1 MSETGKTVTVFD
13 RIWSFFASVRLSVV
27 VLVLLALTSII
38 GTLIPQNQPAMF
50 YHQNYSEFFIRLLDL
65 FHLFDMYHSWW
76 FRFLIL
82 VLAMNLTV
90 CSLERLPRTLDLV
103 RKKPKQDV
111 NRFST
116 AKNAREFTVNG
127 SSGKRRDVFA
137 ALVKKTFARPEV
149 AEHDKG
155 FVLFSERGRYS
166 RLGVYV
172 VHASV
177 LFMILGSL
185 LGSLFGFEGSVNIP
199 EGGTVEEITLRN
211 SQEKRPLGFKVRC
224 DDFQLTH
231 YDNGA
236 PKEYRSDLT
245 IIEDGREVLK
255 ERVIVNDPLHYR
267 GIRFYQSTY
276 GTVPGRNLTLAFT
289 SRSSGMVYEKKV
301 TQDEPVE
308 LEEGLGT
315 FVLKGFLQSWPF
327 MGQDLGEC
335 YVGLLVQGEKEP
347 VEVILPLHFAR
358 FDKMRKGDVS
368 VEIVDYDT
376 SHYTGLQVNR
386 DPGVA
391 LVYLGFILM
400 IVGCYI
406 AFFMAHQSLCVE
418 VSESGDGTCR
428 VRVSGTANK
437 NRMGMGVIVKKI
449 ASRLEN
455 A

>member
-1 MSETGKTVTVFD
+1 MSETVKTVTVFD
-13 RIWSFFASVRLSVV
+13 RIWDFFASVRLSVV

-38 GTLIPQNQPAMF
+38 GTLIPQNQPAMY

-76 FRFLIL
+76 FRFLVL
-82 VLAMNLTV
+82 VLAMNLTI

-103 RKKPKQDV
+103 RKKPKWDV
-111 NRFST
+111 NRFRT
-116 AKNAREFTVNG
+116 AKNAREFTVKG
-127 SSGKRRDVFA
+127 TADERRDVIT
-137 ALVKKTFARPEV
+137 ALVTKTFSRPETV
-149 AEHDKG
+149 GSDKG
-155 FVLFSERGRYS
+155 FTLFSERGRYS

-177 LFMILGSL
+177 LFMIFGSL
-185 LGSLFGFEGSVNIP
+185 LGSLFGFEGFVNIP
-199 EGGTVEEITLRN
+199 EGAAVEEITLRN
-211 SQEKRPLGFKVRC
+211 SKGKRPLGFKVRC
-224 DDFQLTH
+224 DDFELTT

-245 IIEDGREVLK
+245 IIEDGKEVLK

-276 GTVPGRNLTLAFT
+276 GSVPGRNLTLAFT
-289 SRSSGMVYEKKV
+289 SQSSGMVYEKDV
-301 TQDEPVE
+301 IPDTPVE

-335 YVGLLVQGEKEP
+335 YVGLLVKGENEP
-347 VEVILPLHFAR
+347 VDVILPLHFAR

-368 VEIVDYDT
+368 VEIVKYDT
-376 SHYTGLQVNR
+376 SFYTGLQVNR
-386 DPGVA
+386 DPGVI

-418 VSESGDGTCR
+418 VSETPDGNCH